1 MFALCCLI
9 TLLVN
14 PGMCSHEWAVHYLNK
29 MKCALKGSTTILFGS
44 FTYPDDLT
52 LTEIFWTVNPVRE
65 VETPDL
71 SKEAEYKGRVKYI
84 RSDDQTFFLKLC
96 NATSED
102 EKMYCIRIV
111 TDEETGKY
119 LGYPGIELKVT
130 ELNVEVPE
138 EVIEGNSAVL
148 FCKTTCNFADST
160 KYSWYK
166 NKIPLSESFSRK
178 ELFLRPVS
186 SDDAGEYSCALREH
200 KDLPSPA
207 VTLNVRYPPK
217 NTSASISSSGVIV
230 EGDSVTLTCSSESN
244 PPVHIYSWF
253 KETQTSSVGSGQTY
267 SITNINSRLS
277 GGFYCVAQN
286 KHGSQ
291 RSAAVS
297 VIFADG
303 RSKVLHITAGIVTAL
318 FCICAVIV
326 LIRIVRRKTAVSGV
340 SDMSKQGNI
349 SAAAT
354 DQIPAHPTASPSKQ
368 VNQNDLYAIIAHHR
382 PSASNRDQTAGNDEE
397 VQYASVHHYKNTKN
411 NKEEAES
418 QYGNVSN
425 HYPAISSRS
434 NAGLV
439 EDSSV
444 IYSSI
449 KVT

>member
-253 KETQTSSVGSGQTY
+253 KENQTSSVGSGQTF

-297 VIFADG
+297 LTVKGVQSSAVV
-303 RSKVLHITAGIVTAL
+303 SGIVAGCGGL
-318 FCICAVIV
+318 FFIIIFII
-326 LIRIVRRKTAVSGV
+326 LFIKKRR
-340 SDMSKQGNI
+340 
-349 SAAAT
+349 T
-354 DQIPAHPTASPSKQ
+354 DSRAEY
-368 VNQNDLYAIIAHHR
+368 VNQTHV
-382 PSASNRDQTAGNDEE
+382 T
-397 VQYASVHHYKNTKN
+397 NTHLHLHL
-411 NKEEAES
+411 
-418 QYGNVSN
+418 Q
-425 HYPAISSRS
+425 
-434 NAGLV
+434 
-439 EDSSV
+439 
-444 IYSSI
+444 
-449 KVT
+449 